1 MDVTYKQEVG
11 VGAFVLLGF
20 AVFVALLFWL
30 TDRRV
35 GGEGAR
41 FTVVF
46 TNVAGLNQGDPV
58 MVSGVKVGRVE
69 GVELVRTGRV
79 NVTLSVERDQRPRI
93 DASAAIAALDLL
105 GAKFIDYSPGVREEP
120 LPADRPLAGTQK
132 PELTD
137 MATGVVQR
145 ANELLGNA
153 NTLVSEQLGVDL
165 HNTLVATQ
173 RAMNILSEAPD
184 GPFVKQTTR
193 TLAATER
200 VMARVDSILG
210 SAAGSRIDTLSANLA
225 ALTHHLGT
233 ATVAIDTLLSRMN
246 RGEGTLGRLATDT
259 MMYHD
264 LHGLSVSLTALLTDL
279 RDHPDKYIKPGLI
292 RVKLF

>member
-1 MDVTYKQEVG
+1 MDTTYKQEVR
-11 VGAFVLLGF
+11 VGALVLFGF
-20 AVFVALLFWL
+20 ATFIALLFWL

-35 GGEGAR
+35 GAQGVRVTVR
-41 FTVVF
+41 FD
-46 TNVAGLNQGDPV
+46 NVAGLDQGDPV

-69 GVELVRTGRV
+69 GVRLQRGGKVDV
-79 NVTLSVERDQRPRI
+79 ILNVTSDQRPRI
-93 DASAAIAALDLL
+93 DATAAIAALDFL
-105 GAKFIDYSPGVREEP
+105 GSKFIKYSPGVRDEP
-120 LPADRPLAGTQK
+120 LPDTRPLVGTQK
-132 PELTD
+132 QELTD
-137 MATGVVQR
+137 MAQGVVQR

-153 NTLVSEQLGVDL
+153 NSFVSPQLSQDL

-173 RAMNILSEAPD
+173 RAMIILSDASD

-225 ALTHHLGT
+225 ALTHHLGS
-233 ATVAIDTLLSRMN
+233 ATVAVDTLLQRMN
-246 RGEGTLGRLATDT
+246 RGEGTLGRLASDT

-264 LHGLSVSLTALLTDL
+264 LHELSVSLTTLLTDL
-279 RDHPDKYIKPGLI
+279 KEHPDKYMKPGLI

>member
-30 TDRRV
+30 TNRRV

-41 FTVVF
+41 IPVVF
-46 TNVAGLNQGDPV
+46 TNVSGLKKGDPV
-58 MVSGVKVGRVE
+58 MVSGVRVGRVE
-69 GVELVRTGRV
+69 GVHLERTGKV
-79 NVTLSVERDQRPRI
+79 IVTLSVAADVRPRI

-105 GAKFIDYSPGVREEP
+105 GAKFIDYAPGVREEP
-120 LPADRPLAGTQK
+120 MPPDRSLVGTQK

-153 NTLVSEQLGVDL
+153 TTLVSEQLGTDL

-173 RAMNILSEAPD
+173 RAMNLLAEAPD
-184 GPFVKQTTR
+184 GPFIKQTTK

-225 ALTHHLGT
+225 ALTHHLGS
-233 ATVAIDTLLSRMN
+233 ATVAIDTLLQRMN
-246 RGEGTLGRLATDT
+246 RGEGTLGRLASDT
-259 MMYHD
+259 TLYTD
-264 LHGLSVSLTALLTDL
+264 LHALSVSLTALLTDL
-279 RDHPDKYIKPGLI
+279 RDHPDKYMKPGLV